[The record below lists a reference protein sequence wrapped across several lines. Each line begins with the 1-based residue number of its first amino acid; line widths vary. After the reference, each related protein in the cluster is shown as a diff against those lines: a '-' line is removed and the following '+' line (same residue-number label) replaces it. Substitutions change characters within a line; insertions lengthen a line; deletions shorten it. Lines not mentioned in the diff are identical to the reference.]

1 MVAAK
6 TPLAAE
12 AGAAVLANGGN
23 AVDAAVVTAFVA
35 GVVEPWMTGIGGGGY
50 MVIHRPGQERADVIS
65 YPMISP
71 ASATEDMFPL
81 GGAATGFF
89 GWPPVVDNA
98 NVAGPRSVA
107 MPGTV
112 AGLAL
117 ALERFG
123 TISLAEAVAPAI
135 EHAER
140 GFPVTWHTTLKTAGD
155 LALVTS
161 HPETRAIFT
170 ENGSPPVTRDE
181 SAPALVRQKDLAAT
195 LRTIGDEGPAA
206 FYEGELARAMVNHLV
221 KHGNEFS
228 LEDFRAYSATIDQAL
243 AIPYGDAVVHTT
255 GKSTG
260 GTTLAESILL
270 LAGLDVGRYDFGS
283 ADYLHLL
290 AECFKIAFADRFA
303 YLADPDFVEV
313 PYERLQAADYIDARR
328 AEIDLARATPAR
340 AGDRTALGV
349 SHSLAPSMP
358 DYSSGGSTTHHS
370 VIDSDGMAVST
381 TQTLLSLWG
390 SGVTVPGTGIL
401 LNNGMMWFD
410 PEPGRP
416 NSVAGGKKPLS
427 NMSPAVVTRNGQ
439 ALAALGASGG
449 RRILNCVAQL
459 ALNVID
465 RNQSMQQATSAPRID
480 RSTPKLMISPRFY
493 PAVIAELEAR
503 GHQLMIKDERNLLGE
518 YSSPASVRR
527 NADGTLTGGVD
538 PYYFPATAVGVD

>member
-1 MVAAK
+1 
-6 TPLAAE
+6 
-12 AGAAVLANGGN
+12 
-23 AVDAAVVTAFVA
+23 
-35 GVVEPWMTGIGGGGY
+35 
-50 MVIHRPGQERADVIS
+50 
-65 YPMISP
+65 
-71 ASATEDMFPL
+71 
-81 GGAATGFF
+81 
-89 GWPPVVDNA
+89 
-98 NVAGPRSVA
+98 
-107 MPGTV
+107 
-112 AGLAL
+112 
-117 ALERFG
+117 
-123 TISLAEAVAPAI
+123 
-135 EHAER
+135 
-140 GFPVTWHTTLKTAGD
+140 
-155 LALVTS
+155 
-161 HPETRAIFT
+161 
-170 ENGSPPVTRDE
+170 
-181 SAPALVRQKDLAAT
+181 
-195 LRTIGDEGPAA
+195 
-206 FYEGELARAMVNHLV
+206 
-221 KHGNEFS
+221 
-228 LEDFRAYSATIDQAL
+228 
-243 AIPYGDAVVHTT
+243 
-255 GKSTG
+255 
-260 GTTLAESILL
+260 
-270 LAGLDVGRYDFGS
+270 
-283 ADYLHLL
+283 
-290 AECFKIAFADRFA
+290 
-303 YLADPDFVEV
+303 
-313 PYERLQAADYIDARR
+313 
-328 AEIDLARATPAR
+328 
-340 AGDRTALGV
+340 
-349 SHSLAPSMP
+349 
-358 DYSSGGSTTHHS
+358 